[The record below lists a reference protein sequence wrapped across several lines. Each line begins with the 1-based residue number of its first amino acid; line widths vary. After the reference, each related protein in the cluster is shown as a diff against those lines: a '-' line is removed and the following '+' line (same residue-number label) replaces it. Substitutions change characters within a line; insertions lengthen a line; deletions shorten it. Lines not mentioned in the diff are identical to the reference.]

1 MNENIH
7 SSVPLP
13 ISILLI
19 EDNEHDRA
27 AFERALHNSGG
38 AFRVSVCEKAE
49 NALDMLAAGT
59 DSYDLVVLDYDLPGM
74 NGMDFYRSLKNRNN
88 LPPFVMLTGAGSENL
103 AVEALQAG
111 MYDYIIKDP
120 GQGYLKLLPFKL
132 ADVRQRRSE
141 RTARRRAQA
150 ELQKAHDTLEKRIA
164 ARTAQLLESRARLWV
179 LSRKIL
185 EAQENERKRVAKE
198 IHDGISGNLAAIK
211 ICLEERLHRMNGT
224 PPEGEISFEKIISII
239 NDTIQETRRISAH
252 LRPSMLDDLGLIS
265 TIEWFCRR
273 FERYH
278 PQIGVERRLEIEED
292 EVPEQLKIVVYR
304 ILQEAMHNVAKHSEA
319 DRVHINLVKSGRE
332 LKFSVEDNGCGLDFV
347 RINTTDDPMSGN
359 GLANMRD
366 RAEICGGNLEIVSA
380 PQAGTALHL
389 SLPLS

>member
-1 MNENIH
+1 MNDNIH
-7 SSVPLP
+7 GSASSP
-13 ISILLI
+13 IRILLI
-19 EDNEHDRA
+19 EDSEHDRA

-38 AFRVSVCEKAE
+38 AFRISVCEKAE
-49 NALDMLAAGT
+49 NALGKLAAGKN
-59 DSYDLVVLDYDLPGM
+59 SYDLVVVDYDLPGM